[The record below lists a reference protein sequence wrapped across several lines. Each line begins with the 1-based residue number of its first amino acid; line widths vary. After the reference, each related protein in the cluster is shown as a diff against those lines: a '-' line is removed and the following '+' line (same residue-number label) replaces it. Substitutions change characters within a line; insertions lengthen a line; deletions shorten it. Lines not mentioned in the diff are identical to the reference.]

1 MYCESGPPVMSSRT
15 HFIWGFVGFTL
26 LLIVSGIVAFWL
38 VFKLV

>member
-1 MYCESGPPVMSSRT
+1 MSSRT
-15 HFIWGFVGFTL
+15 HFIWGFIGFTV